1 MVVQIAL
8 SNLDTVLLEARGVLE
23 SIGPHLLAEME
34 DIQKAQFDPACSA
47 PPGPLI
53 SDAESALLG
62 RRPTAAGPGQQA
74 VLSVSALLL
83 QCTSTSH
90 VLCPNQAALSTPAA

>member
-8 SNLDTVLLEARGVLE
+8 SNLDAVLLEARGVLE

-34 DIQKAQFDPACSA
+34 DIQKAQFDPVCPA

-53 SDAESALLG
+53 SEAESALLSC
-62 RRPTAAGPGQQA
+62 RPTAAVSGQQA
-74 VLSVSALLL
+74 FLLIL
-83 QCTSTSH
+83 HCSCNVH
-90 VLCPNQAALSTPAA
+90 